1 MTTPEQFQELLT
13 SSEGTRV
20 EFKTAATG
28 FHFEELVKNCVA
40 LANEG
45 GGKIIF
51 GVTDKRPRGII
62 GTKAFDEPGRTEAG
76 LFEQLRQRIPIE
88 EYVDEGRRVLIVHV
102 PPRLPGTA
110 WQHKGSFWM
119 RAGESLVPMSD
130 EQLRRIHEE
139 TGPDFSADF
148 CKAARLDDLDPT
160 AVDVLRGLWQRKSP
174 EQGIADRP
182 LERLLAD
189 AELLADGRLTYA
201 ALILLGT
208 REALG
213 RHLGQAEVVFEYRS
227 NEAPGPAADR
237 REFRRGFLPAL
248 DEIWHVINLRN
259 DMQHFQQ
266 GLFIWDVPT
275 FNERAVR
282 EAVLNAVSHRDYRHG
297 GSVFVRQY
305 PRRIEIVSPGG
316 LPPGI
321 TLDNILWEQN
331 PRNRRV
337 ADVLARCGL
346 VERAGQGFDLIFR
359 ECIRQSKRLPDF
371 TRTDTHS
378 VWITL
383 HGEIQDPEFLR
394 FLEEIGRERMAAFS
408 TDDFLVI
415 DLVHRGEI
423 VPDHL
428 KPRIE
433 QLLDQGVIER
443 MGRGRG
449 VRLLL
454 SRRFYRH
461 LGKAGVYTRK
471 RGLDRET
478 NKALLVKHIED
489 NQAGGSRMEELR
501 QVLPALARSQIQVLM
516 RELVRHGSVHVHGA
530 TKAARW
536 YPGPERADCNHEE
549 AWLQ

>member
-1 MTTPEQFQELLT
+1 
-13 SSEGTRV
+13 
-20 EFKTAATG
+20 
-28 FHFEELVKNCVA
+28 
-40 LANEG
+40 
-45 GGKIIF
+45 
-51 GVTDKRPRGII
+51 
-62 GTKAFDEPGRTEAG
+62 
-76 LFEQLRQRIPIE
+76 
-88 EYVDEGRRVLIVHV
+88 
-102 PPRLPGTA
+102 
-110 WQHKGSFWM
+110 
-119 RAGESLVPMSD
+119 
-130 EQLRRIHEE
+130 
-139 TGPDFSADF
+139 
-148 CKAARLDDLDPT
+148 
-160 AVDVLRGLWQRKSP
+160 
-174 EQGIADRP
+174 
-182 LERLLAD
+182 
-189 AELLADGRLTYA
+189 
-201 ALILLGT
+201 
-208 REALG
+208 
-213 RHLGQAEVVFEYRS
+213 
-227 NEAPGPAADR
+227 
-237 REFRRGFLPAL
+237 
-248 DEIWHVINLRN
+248 
-259 DMQHFQQ
+259 MQHFQQ

-337 ADVLARCGL
+337 AEVLARCGL
-346 VERAGQGFDLIFR
+346 VERAGQGFDLIYR

-371 TRTDTHS
+371 ARTDTHS

-433 QLLDQGVIER
+433 HLLDQGVIER

-454 SRRFYRH
+454 SR
-461 LGKAGVYTRK
+461 
-471 RGLDRET
+471 
-478 NKALLVKHIED
+478 
-489 NQAGGSRMEELR
+489 
-501 QVLPALARSQIQVLM
+501 LP
-516 RELVRHGSVHVHGA
+516 
-530 TKAARW
+530 
-536 YPGPERADCNHEE
+536 
-549 AWLQ
+549 